1 MSFFT
6 QYQGSRLYTASSAPG
21 EAGWL
26 AYLLPTA
33 LPPGQGIE
41 LDPALTQLA
50 GSFLFCAAVPDL
62 AATQAL
68 DAFIDAVDKV
78 IARSPADRGFLWL
91 IDANAPTPSN
101 TPLMGIASDGT
112 YVSNGLD
119 APIFETLSLSVRA
132 GVTLKLDGET
142 LQLGTPN
149 GIFFSGASAPGATQ
163 ASQVPGGDLPLSGT
177 ARGCVRF
184 PVFLQRQFLHD
195 GWNWGFQ
202 FRIPNKEDP
211 VRTALGEWLPLAF
224 GYLPDAGEMLGFAVA
239 YDPSDPWNAVAA
251 EANRSV
257 LVFTGQNQGGAATK
271 LASCYATTFGEPL
284 TLVPVPGPLDAQPRA
299 ARFLFNR
306 GAPNEKGNRDF
317 QLAPDGDFVIHA
329 NGAVDG
335 ATYDLICGLQG
346 TEFVTFEPCVEGGY
360 TGDRMRFTARSP
372 AYAARYPFTEVSPVG
387 PPVDLNAPLLD
398 TTYTTSWGTVVRAPA
413 AEGTP
418 AYVAQPKGAAL
429 YGRDA
434 LIHPLKQKTLF
445 GPMSPAV
452 ALTAAAF
459 PIAPYTGASPGNGV
473 TAFTADEMAQFERQV
488 ISPSRRRRIADA
500 GARVVPTKAH
510 ALGLA
515 AAEDAK
521 PYNTTTPTGLLV
533 SVEADGRWSKILLGQ
548 NLTPDRQQMGFCCPV
563 AELQQAFATSSLFL
577 VVANAKYLGAFSADG
592 SGECGKPGEPGKCR
606 DGDEDA
612 TFKNRINIGDWWFEA
627 AVGQNNQ
634 YDDYADVMIV
644 KGRRGPLWDP
654 ANPTQSL
661 VASPEMWTQKD
672 SFAAP
677 SDRAPDSALPG
688 EPNPDELTALSSWL
702 QRYFQDALDQAEPEY
717 FAKFNAIAK
726 DPAWTGILF
735 LRMKIA
741 DIPDDLVGLAAG
753 VQARDRFNAH
763 HLGIEISQVE
773 NNPAADE
780 IELTT
785 SSSMFGLIYYV
796 DPDYVA
802 PPVGADPQ
810 PVPPTQGDVYQFR
823 VLTLKALFENTA
835 VQRFQS
841 YAQLTLGRLLD
852 MPVARMGDG
861 GNPYATIVLRGSYQD
876 NGGRAVYSLGTT
888 ATSTFYFANNLFNK
902 IEVDSAQMSTRDAGG
917 NGNVV
922 SWFALSGFL
931 DFAVVQANGGGDFD
945 IFSFGSDEGQPDQLR
960 RGLAYSNLG
969 LLMTFPVADP
979 KAVTLAFSAAEVRF
993 DTQTSTPRPGS
1004 LFVNFALGLQGLAQ
1018 GATESSP
1025 ESAGFLN
1032 VVTDATLTGVDGSK
1046 WYGLSYQLNMGTP
1059 GNLAGTVGLTSG
1071 LLTAWAPESPDA
1083 GRYRA
1088 MLGIQLPGAGGG
1100 AKVISLQN
1108 VLRLSIGQIW
1118 LTYDRKKSS
1127 FLLMLTEIA
1136 LKFMGLLKIPP
1147 SGSTLFYLF
1156 GNPRSDGKASG
1167 LGWYAQYRQD
1177 AAADDDAVLTS
1188 PPADIGRSLAERP
1201 R

>member
-33 LPPGQGIE
+33 LSPGQGIE
-41 LDPALTQLA
+41 LDPALTQHA

-62 AATQAL
+62 ATTQAL

-101 TPLMGIASDGT
+101 TPLMGIASDGA

-163 ASQVPGGDLPLSGT
+163 ASQVPGGDLPLSGA
-177 ARGCVRF
+177 ARGCIRF
-184 PVFLQRQFLHD
+184 SVFLQRQFLHD

-202 FRIPNKEDP
+202 FQTPNDDQ
-211 VRTALGEWLPLAF
+211 VRPEIGEWLPLAF

-257 LVFTGQNQGGAATK
+257 LVFTGQNQDGAATK
-271 LASCYATTFGEPL
+271 LASCYATTYGEPL

-329 NGAVDG
+329 DGAANG

-346 TEFVTFEPCVEGGY
+346 TEFVAFQPFVEGGY
-360 TGDRMRFTARSP
+360 AGDRMQFTARSP

-413 AEGTP
+413 ADGTP

-434 LIHPLKQKTLF
+434 LIHPLTQKTLF

-452 ALTAAAF
+452 ALPAAAF

-488 ISPSRRRRIADA
+488 ISPTRRRRIADA

-515 AAEDAK
+515 AAEDVK

-548 NLTPDRQQMGFCCPV
+548 NLQPDLQQMGFCCPV

-577 VVANAKYLGAFSADG
+577 VVANAKHLGAFSADG
-592 SGECGKPGEPGKCR
+592 SAKCSKCDDGGKH
-606 DGDEDA
+606 A
-612 TFKNRINIGDWWFEA
+612 AFKNRINIDKWWFEA

-654 ANPTQSL
+654 ANPEQSL

-741 DIPDDLVGLAAG
+741 EIPDDLVGLTAG

-773 NNPAADE
+773 NDPAAND

-785 SSSMFGLIYYV
+785 SSAMFGLIYYV

-841 YAQLTLGRLLD
+841 YAQLTLGTLLD
-852 MPVARMGDG
+852 MPVVRMGDG

-888 ATSTFYFANNLFNK
+888 ATSTFHFANNLFNK
-902 IEVDSAQMSTRDAGG
+902 IEVDSAQMSTRDAGA
-917 NGNVV
+917 NGKVV

-945 IFSFGSDEGQPDQLR
+945 LFSFGSDEGQPDQLR

-979 KAVTLAFSAAEVRF
+979 TAVAFEFSAAEVRF

-1004 LFVNFALGLQGLAQ
+1004 LFVNFALSLQGLAQ

-1025 ESAGFLN
+1025 ESVGFLN
-1032 VVTDATLTGVDGSK
+1032 VVTDATLTGVDEGK

-1167 LGWYAQYRQD
+1167 LGWYAQYSQTD
-1177 AAADDDAVLTS
+1177 AGNADLTS
-1188 PPADIGRSLAERP
+1188 PPADIGRSLAERQ

>member
-6 QYQGSRLYTASSAPG
+6 QYQGTRLYTAAPVPA

-33 LPPGQGIE
+33 LPLGQGIE
-41 LDPALTQLA
+41 LEPALTQLP
-50 GSFLFCAAVPDL
+50 GSFLFSAAAPDL
-62 AATQAL
+62 ATTQVL
-68 DAFIDAVDKV
+68 DAFIDAVDKI
-78 IARSPADRGFLWL
+78 IAWSPADRGFLWL
-91 IDANAPTPSN
+91 IEADAPTPSN
-101 TPLMGIASDGT
+101 TPLMGIASNGT
-112 YVSNGLD
+112 YVSSGLI
-119 APIFETLSLSVRA
+119 APIFDTLSLNVRA
-132 GVTLKLDGET
+132 GVTLTLDGET
-142 LQLGTPN
+142 LQLGNAN

-163 ASQVPGGDLPLSGT
+163 ASQVPAGSLPLSGA
-177 ARGCVRF
+177 ARGCIRF

-202 FRIPNKEDP
+202 FQIPNDDQ

-224 GYLPDAGEMLGFAVA
+224 GYLPDAGEMLGFAVS
-239 YDPSDPWNAVAA
+239 YDPSDPWNTVAA

-257 LVFTGQNQGGAATK
+257 LVFTGQNQDGAATK
-271 LASCYATTFGEPL
+271 LASCYATTYGEPL

-306 GAPNEKGNRDF
+306 GAPNDKGNRDF

-329 NGAVDG
+329 DGAANG

-346 TEFVTFEPCVEGGY
+346 TEFVAFEPCVEGGHA
-360 TGDRMRFTARSP
+360 GDLMRFTARSP

-387 PPVDLNAPLLD
+387 PPVDSNAPLLD
-398 TTYTTSWGTVVRAPA
+398 TTYTTSWGTVVRAPDA
-413 AEGTP
+413 NGDV

-434 LIHPLKQKTLF
+434 LIHPLRQKTLF
-445 GPMSPAV
+445 GPMTPAV
-452 ALTAAAF
+452 ALPAAAF
-459 PIAPYTGASPGNGV
+459 PIAPYMGASPGNGI
-473 TAFTADEMAQFERQV
+473 TAFTADQMARFERQV
-488 ISPSRRRRIADA
+488 ISPTRRRRIAEA

-515 AAEDAK
+515 AAEDAES
-521 PYNTTTPTGLLV
+521 YNTTTPTGLLV

-548 NLTPDRQQMGFCCPV
+548 NLQPALQQMGFCCPV

-577 VVANAKYLGAFSADG
+577 VVANAKYLGAFSTDG
-592 SGECGKPGEPGKCR
+592 SGKCG
-606 DGDEDA
+606 DGTHA
-612 TFKNRINIGDWWFEA
+612 VFKNRINIGGWWFEA
-627 AVGQNNQ
+627 AIGQNNQ

-654 ANPTQSL
+654 ENPTQSL

-677 SDRAPDSALPG
+677 SDRAPNSEHPG

-741 DIPDDLVGLAAG
+741 EIPDDLVGLTAG

-763 HLGIEISQVE
+763 HLGIEISQVK
-773 NNPAADE
+773 NDPAADA
-780 IELTT
+780 IELST

-796 DPDYVA
+796 DPDYVV

-810 PVPPTQGDVYQFR
+810 PVPPAQGDVYQFR

-835 VQRFQS
+835 VRRFQS

-852 MPVARMGDG
+852 MPVVWMGSG

-888 ATSTFYFANNLFNK
+888 ATSTFYFANTLFNK
-902 IEVDSAQMSTRDAGG
+902 IEVDSAQMSTRDAGASG
-917 NGNVV
+917 TVV

-969 LLMTFPVADP
+969 LLMTFPVKDP
-979 KAVTLAFSAAEVRF
+979 TDVTLEFSAAEVRF

-1032 VVTDATLTGVDGSK
+1032 VVTDATLTGVDGGK

-1059 GNLAGTVGLTSG
+1059 GKLAGTVGLTSG
-1071 LLTAWAPESPDA
+1071 LLTAWAPDSPDA

-1156 GNPRSDGKASG
+1156 GNPRSDGIASG
-1167 LGWYAQYRQD
+1167 LGWYAQYRQAD
-1177 AAADDDAVLTS
+1177 AGAADLTS
-1188 PPADIGRSLAERP
+1188 PPADIGRLLAERP